1 MTQLSDISPKVGLV
15 AGGWNSTFASLYFHI
30 TNPQKNNNMK
40 LNKTVLMG
48 LITLATLSF
57 SACGDSKKTDAAAP
71 APSEASA
78 TKGTVIRVLDGNGTP
93 IATAGITIVI
103 TGPNNNV
110 IKLKTAADGTVA
122 LPTDKVTYPAIFTAE
137 SEGHT
142 YTKNHVGKASDIYG
156 NKVVIIQD

>member
-1 MTQLSDISPKVGLV
+1 
-15 AGGWNSTFASLYFHI
+15 
-30 TNPQKNNNMK
+30 MK

-48 LITLATLSF
+48 LITLATLTF

-71 APSEASA
+71 ATSEASA
-78 TKGTVIRVLDGNGTP
+78 VPAATGPVIRVLDGNGTP

-110 IKLKTAADGTVA
+110 IKLKTGADGTVA